1 MRKSMF
7 STKTLTK
14 IAILV
19 AMSIVLKSFLS
30 LETQVFR
37 VTFYD
42 IPLIILGV
50 MVGPIAGIIGGFA
63 VDFMHVMFSPFA
75 FTFNLFTVSAI
86 MWGFIP
92 GIFLFKRNFRV
103 STLVIIIAF
112 TSIIAFSLNT
122 AQLYLWYGSG
132 SVIGALPMRLITMVI
147 KIPIQVILIKN
158 VLERLYEQQD
168 VLTEK
173 EVYGK

>member
-1 MRKSMF
+1 MNSNKNIARIAV
-7 STKTLTK
+7 LVALA
-14 IAILV
+14 AILKTYLNLDLG
-19 AMSIVLKSFLS
+19 IWRL
-30 LETQVFR
+30 
-37 VTFYD
+37 TFYG

-103 STLVIIIAF
+103 STLVIIILF
-112 TSIIAFSLNT
+112 TSIVAFSLNT
-122 AQLYLWYGSG
+122 TQLYLWYGSG
-132 SVIGALPMRLITMVI
+132 SVIGGLPMRLVTMVV

-158 VLERLYEQQD
+158 VLERLYAQQGEF
-168 VLTEK
+168 VEE
-173 EVYGK
+173 EVFVK